1 MAGGVAFVDGEWF
14 ADAHDARV
22 SVLDHGLL
30 YGDGIFE
37 GIRFYA
43 GEPFLLVRH
52 LRRLRASARA
62 LLLDVVWS
70 DAKLEAL
77 CYEAIDR
84 VGLTD
89 GYIRLIVTRGRGALG
104 VSPATCPRPS
114 LVLIA
119 APLALYPPEAVEH
132 GVRVVTAS
140 IRRAEPDALPPQI
153 KSLNYLTSVLASID
167 ACARGAHEALLLDA
181 RGRLAE
187 CSADNVFVVSG
198 GVIRTPAPA
207 HGALRGI
214 TRDHVIE
221 LLRADGTPVQEAEL
235 VLHDAWTADEAF
247 LTGTGAEVVPI
258 ASIDDRPLA
267 APGPITRRAAG
278 LYRASLPVG
287 HTHTQTYRPRRNT
300 NEAA

>member
-1 MAGGVAFVDGEWF
+1 VP
-14 ADAHDARV
+14 
-22 SVLDHGLL
+22 VLDHGLL

-43 GEPFLLVRH
+43 CQPFLLAAH

-62 LLLDVVWS
+62 LLLDVLWS
-70 DAKLEAL
+70 DAELEAF
-77 CYEAIDR
+77 CRDAIER
-84 VGLTD
+84 AGLED

-119 APLALYPPEAVEH
+119 APFALYPPEVVEH

-140 IRRAEPDALPPQI
+140 MRRAEPDALPPQL
-153 KSLNYLTSVLASID
+153 KSLNYLTSVLASIE
-167 ACARGAHEALLLDA
+167 ARARGAHEALLLDA

-187 CSADNVFVVSG
+187 CSADNVFLVSG
-198 GVIRTPAPA
+198 GMVRTPAAA

-214 TRDHVIE
+214 TRNHVIE

-235 VLHDAWTADEAF
+235 VLADAWTADEAF

-258 ASIDDRPLA
+258 ASIDERPLA
-267 APGPITRRAAG
+267 APGPITRRAAE
-278 LYRASLPVG
+278 LYRASLPVNP
-287 HTHTQTYRPRRNT
+287 THTKAYRHWRREDAT
-300 NEAA
+300 